1 MGRQGKPRRLGTDA
15 RPLGH
20 LQAGLL
26 LNRNLPFIDHI
37 NEIVYPAGSLPYG
50 SRGTAT
56 LFLDDVRIST
66 NVRLFGAEQDER
78 AIGTRVS
85 QELREVVLGSG
96 RTRLDRAFVVNDWYG
111 WCSGRCRTQA
121 RS

>member
-1 MGRQGKPRRLGTDA
+1 MGRQGKPRRLGPDA
-15 RPLGH
+15 RPLGN

-26 LNRNLPFIDHI
+26 LHRNLPFIDDI

-56 LFLDDVRIST
+56 LFLDDVRISN
-66 NVRLFGAEQDER
+66 NVCLFGAEQDKR

-85 QELREVVLGSG
+85 QAIREVVLGSDC
-96 RTRLDRAFVVNDWYG
+96 TWLDRAFVVNDWYG

-121 RS
+121 RA

>member
-1 MGRQGKPRRLGTDA
+1 MSPDA
-15 RPLGH
+15 RPLG
-20 LQAGLL
+20 LPQAGLL

-37 NEIVYPAGSLPYG
+37 NQIVYPAGSRPYG

-85 QELREVVLGSG
+85 QAVHEVVLGSDC
-96 RTRLDRAFVVNDWYG
+96 TWLDRAFVVNDWYG
-111 WCSGRCRTQA
+111 WCRGRCRTQA
-121 RS
+121 WA